1 MPWLTGEIPA
11 AFITDPYF
19 VELSVPERG
28 FGNEL
33 DAMVQFYLEYGEE
46 LRIGCFRTDRRDR
59 ILFCFRDPRN
69 AAEFARRFSG
79 EIFLAPADDDL
90 FFP

>member
-1 MPWLTGEIPA
+1 MPCLTGEIP
-11 AFITDPYF
+11 FIADPHF
-19 VELSVPERG
+19 VELSVPEGG
-28 FGNEL
+28 FGSEL
-33 DAMVQFYLEYGEE
+33 DTMVQFYLEHGEE
-46 LRIGCFRTDRRDR
+46 LRIGCFRRDR

-79 EIFLAPADDDL
+79 EIFLAPSDDNL

>member
-1 MPWLTGEIPA
+1 MPCLTGEIPS
-11 AFITDPYF
+11 AFIADPHF

-33 DAMVQFYLEYGEE
+33 DAMVQFYLEHGEE

-59 ILFCFRDPRN
+59 IVFCFRDPRN

-79 EIFLAPADDDL
+79 EICLALSDDNL